1 MINKLSG
8 SEDFINHLPQK
19 LDTVLGE
26 GSVKLSGGQNQRL
39 DLARA
44 LIKKSD
50 ILILDEPTSSLDIE
64 SEIKFK
70 QILNKIREETNTTII
85 IVTHRLSSVYD
96 ADKII
101 VLSDGKVEVTGNH
114 SELIK
119 GQNWYSRVWK
129 MQNEDND
136 IKKNS

>member
-1 MINKLSG
+1 M
-8 SEDFINHLPQK
+8 
-19 LDTVLGE
+19 
-26 GSVKLSGGQNQRL
+26 
-39 DLARA
+39 
-44 LIKKSD
+44 
-50 ILILDEPTSSLDIE
+50 
-64 SEIKFK
+64 K